1 MYSLM
6 YTAQH
11 DTLHALHLDK
21 ISSEHKY
28 RDRRLYAYCLQN
40 TNDSEPVH
48 EEAQCHIV
56 SVSQHCNFMPVN
68 FTYFGILIFPVR
80 KRPYLCVFSGFRREV
95 DATPRVAC
103 WTSIPSS
110 YKTPWG
116 WHAGAETRSS
126 LVLVMNCILLR
137 AFVGW
142 YMDSQNRHGT
152 SDNIYRCKL
161 KRIYEIH

>member
-1 MYSLM
+1 MYNLM

-11 DTLHALHLDK
+11 DKLHTLHLDK

-28 RDRRLYAYCLQN
+28 RDRRYSYCLKN
-40 TNDSEPVH
+40 INSCEPVH
-48 EEAQCHIV
+48 EAPQCHLV
-56 SVSQHCNFMPVN
+56 SVSQHSNFMPVH
-68 FTYFGILIFPVR
+68 FTYFWILIFPVR

-95 DATPRVAC
+95 DAIPRVAC

-116 WHAGAETRSS
+116 WHSGAETCSN

-137 AFVGW
+137 AFVSW
-142 YMDSQNRHGT
+142 YMDSQNRHCR
-152 SDNIYRCKL
+152 SDKIYRCKL

>member
-1 MYSLM
+1 M

-110 YKTPWG
+110 YKTP
-116 WHAGAETRSS
+116 
-126 LVLVMNCILLR
+126 
-137 AFVGW
+137 
-142 YMDSQNRHGT
+142 
-152 SDNIYRCKL
+152 
-161 KRIYEIH
+161 